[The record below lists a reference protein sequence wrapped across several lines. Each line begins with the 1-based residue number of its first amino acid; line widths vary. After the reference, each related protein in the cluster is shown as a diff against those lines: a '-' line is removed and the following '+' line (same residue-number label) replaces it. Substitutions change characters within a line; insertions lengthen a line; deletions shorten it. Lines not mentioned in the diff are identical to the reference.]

1 MAFYVLI
8 GVVIVVLLALG
19 WGYNTLVTLR
29 QRCRQAFGDIDV
41 QLRQRHDLVPNLLR
55 SVKAYM
61 AHERDTFEAIVEAR
75 NAAMD
80 ARNPEKRV
88 AAENA
93 LSAGLSRIFALSE
106 GYPELKASENFV
118 DLQQQLGQL
127 EDKLAAAR
135 RFFNNAAAEYNAAR
149 EAMPGVFISGAF
161 GFQEQ
166 PFFEL
171 AASERSSVSAVPQVK
186 F

>member
-1 MAFYVLI
+1 MAFYILI
-8 GVVIVVLLALG
+8 GTIAFILIALG

-61 AHERDTFEAIVEAR
+61 AHERDTFEAVIEAR
-75 NAAMD
+75 NSAME
-80 ARNPEKRV
+80 ARDPQKRI

-93 LSAGLSRIFALSE
+93 LSDGLSRIFALSE
-106 GYPELKASENFV
+106 GYPELKASETFV
-118 DLQQQLGQL
+118 DLQQQLSHL

-135 RFFNNAAAEYNAAR
+135 RFFNNAAA
-149 EAMPGVFISGAF
+149 
-161 GFQEQ
+161 
-166 PFFEL
+166 
-171 AASERSSVSAVPQVK
+171 
-186 F
+186 